1 MAAEDKDVSAPWAS
15 QPGWD
20 AILEAVRD
28 QLPSIDSDSSLS
40 DCGEEEPFIF
50 QRSQTLLIPDLS
62 EELAEDPASG
72 NDLGTWVTEAE
83 GIPPEDL
90 VPVGV
95 VSEPGG
101 RRTARTEDS
110 ASRGERDPSQ
120 LEGCGEVGS
129 FLRVSDEIPR
139 CMVPAGD
146 PESVSF
152 NTKRPQ
158 ASPWGLQGEATL
170 PYQEED
176 LKTKPLGATSRDP
189 ERLRALRRE
198 RRRMIEKDILQKV
211 TWEAREPACGDQ
223 AVESDP
229 RPEAPPKEP
238 RDAGPVLSLQQL
250 EDWDL
255 DYLLQS
261 LAAREEN
268 QGNRALRATRWAAD
282 RSQGG
287 DRTVPSA
294 QDELMERL
302 ALLCAT
308 QSRAVASVQ
317 KVPTDTPQDAEE
329 QEARSRCAS
338 VKPDFWAEQGSQL
351 KGREPPTI
359 FIDLRQT
366 EPSDHQASESF
377 SPRPSSSDSE
387 EEEEEEEPVALGDQQ
402 GPGEQPPHGSQ
413 RRRDCTGKSQLLQQL
428 RAFRKGLAQP
438 GLPASRGPGSQKD
451 QASADAAGPGISG
464 LRGSVCSSDSQ
475 EQVPEPRALLGQ
487 GRPGPQ
493 PLLWANRRYLR

>member
-83 GIPPEDL
+83 GIPPEQDL

-120 LEGCGEVGS
+120 LEGCGE
-129 FLRVSDEIPR
+129 
-139 CMVPAGD
+139 
-146 PESVSF
+146 
-152 NTKRPQ
+152 
-158 ASPWGLQGEATL
+158 GEATL